1 MTTATYQDVRG
12 PIETLT
18 RTALVN
24 EGFNSSN
31 IFLDNAYQEPPY
43 SKTPWATITIS
54 FPVNTAD
61 VIGCEPMERIVG
73 TCIVT
78 IYSPRQTGSRTPE
91 RYASAVLRSWV
102 AAAAH
107 PWKDPIHFHT
117 SNREGPI
124 HLNSQRNPAHMTTT
138 VSCRFTAQ
146 V

>member
-18 RTALVN
+18 REALIA
-24 EGFNSSN
+24 EGFNSSH

-54 FPVNTAD
+54 FPESSVDN
-61 VIGCEPMERIVG
+61 IGCAPWERIVG

-91 RYASAVLRSWV
+91 RYASSVLRAWIS
-102 AAAAH
+102 ASST
-107 PWKDPIHFHT
+107 PWANPTLFHT
-117 SNREGPI
+117 TNREGPV
-124 HLNSQRNPAHMTTT
+124 HYNSQTFPAHLATT
-138 VSCRFTAQ
+138 VNCRFTVQ

>member
-1 MTTATYQDVRG
+1 MATYQDIRG

-18 RTALVN
+18 RTALVA
-24 EGFNSSN
+24 EGFNSTN

-54 FPVNTAD
+54 FPTSSSD
-61 VIGCEPMERIVG
+61 VIGCEPMERITG

-91 RYASAVLRSWV
+91 RYAQAVLTAWCGVNKDS
-102 AAAAH
+102 
-107 PWKDPIHFHT
+107 WKDPIHFVT
-117 SNREGPI
+117 NRREGPL
-124 HLNSQRNPAHMTTT
+124 HYESQRAPAHLATT
-138 VSCRFTAQ
+138 VNCSFSAR

>member
-1 MTTATYQDVRG
+1 MATYQDVRG

-18 RTALVN
+18 RNALVA
-24 EGFNSSN
+24 EGFSSSN

-43 SKTPWATITIS
+43 SKQPWATITIS
-54 FPVNTAD
+54 FPENSED

-91 RYASAVLRSWV
+91 RYAQSVLTAWCSANKDS
-102 AAAAH
+102 
-107 PWKDPIHFHT
+107 WKDPIHFNT
-117 SNREGPI
+117 SLREGPL
-124 HLNSQRNPAHMTTT
+124 HYPSQLSPVHMATT
-138 VSCRFTAQ
+138 VNCRFTAS